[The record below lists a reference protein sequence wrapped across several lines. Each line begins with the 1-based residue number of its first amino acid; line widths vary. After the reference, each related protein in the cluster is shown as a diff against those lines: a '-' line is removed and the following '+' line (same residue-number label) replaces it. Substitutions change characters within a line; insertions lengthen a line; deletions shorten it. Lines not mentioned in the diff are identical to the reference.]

1 MEPDWKYLDFLNAA
15 SQRIELSSTA
25 KRVFNAN
32 GVEINDCMMI
42 EDDDILFLSSG
53 ENFIE
58 PKTTSNDNKGNDR
71 DKVPNIIGGYKVG
84 KVLGRG
90 GFGVVRIGEHHLT
103 GEKVALK
110 FLRKSDIM
118 SIGAAERT
126 TTEIQCLTTLKHQ
139 HIIRLQQHFES
150 PQHVILVFEL
160 MEGGDLLK
168 YLVNLNK
175 NRCISSDPSPPLSSP
190 SSLDVSYALSEDE
203 ARPLFHQILSAVSFA
218 HNQHIC
224 HRDLKLENILLK
236 SNSLALVK
244 IADFGLS
251 DFYRPGA
258 TMKST
263 CGTLS
268 FLAPEVFQ
276 GTSNAGPP
284 LDVWS
289 LGVILFAI
297 LCGRLPFEGTDLSGA
312 KRPRDAIIKSR
323 IMKCSYKIEEYLSL
337 EAKDLLSRMIK
348 LDPSERATI
357 REILHH
363 CWMRSMSN
371 PHHIDYVSSR
381 SNSISISRDSF
392 EKTEKRSISKEES
405 NNLSLQLDDGMSLSL
420 PLDDGLEISNHVPSP
435 GTLRRS
441 FSAHDKL
448 GFLGSTSVESE
459 VSTSTSPSCKLV
471 PLRRNSSRIDDEEE
485 LLGISDNT
493 TRLRPSTVVEGT
505 RRNSS
510 SLLNS
515 QKDDI
520 ISSSSENG
528 GKRLSTIPTR
538 RPINISVQLK
548 TGWSEVNSPN
558 ENKAGRERKPSIIS
572 NESITPKS
580 SDEINISNK
589 STIVSPS
596 PVSITSRSGSF
607 ISGSSPKIVGR
618 RKF

>member
-1 MEPDWKYLDFLNAA
+1 MEPDWTYFDFLNAA
-15 SQRIELSSTA
+15 SQRIDLSSTA

-42 EDDDILFLSSG
+42 EDNDILFLSAG
-53 ENFIE
+53 NNFIE
-58 PKTTSNDNKGNDR
+58 PTNVSIDNTDMGSDR
-71 DKVPNIIGGYKVG
+71 DKVPSIVGGYKVG
-84 KVLGRG
+84 KVLGKG
-90 GFGVVRIGEHHLT
+90 GFGVVRVGEHHLT

-168 YLVNLNK
+168 YLLNLSK
-175 NRCISSDPSPPLSSP
+175 NRGEGGTEISPPSSP
-190 SSLDVSYALSEDE
+190 SSSDIHAISEDE

-251 DFYRPGA
+251 DFYRPGS
-258 TMKST
+258 TMKSS

-268 FLAPEVFQ
+268 FLAPEVFR

-297 LCGRLPFEGTDLSGA
+297 LCGRLPFEGSDLTGT

-323 IMKCSYKIEEYLSL
+323 ILKCSYKIEEYLSL
-337 EAKDLLSRMIK
+337 EAKDLVRRMLK
-348 LDPSERATI
+348 LDPAERATI
-357 REILHH
+357 PEIFNH

-381 SNSISISRDSF
+381 SNSITNRDSF
-392 EKTEKRSISKEES
+392 EKTEKRSLSKDESVNSIPSLNIELEEPTAIT
-405 NNLSLQLDDGMSLSL
+405 M
-420 PLDDGLEISNHVPSP
+420 PTP
-435 GTLRRS
+435 GSIRRS
-441 FSAHDKL
+441 MSAHEKL
-448 GFLGSTSVESE
+448 GFLDSKSADTDDFKTPS
-459 VSTSTSPSCKLV
+459 SPSGKLV
-471 PLRRNSSRIDDEEE
+471 PLRRRNSSRIDDEEE
-485 LLGISDNT
+485 MFINPDT
-493 TRLRPSTVVEGT
+493 ILRPSTVNEGS
-505 RRNSS
+505 RRSYSIS
-510 SLLNS
+510 SLE
-515 QKDDI
+515 KDDLESSNDNVNSI
-520 ISSSSENG
+520 KRISS
-528 GKRLSTIPTR
+528 LSTSTKRATILQPK
-538 RPINISVQLK
+538 S
-548 TGWSEVNSPN
+548 GWTSEVSSPTVNS
-558 ENKAGRERKPSIIS
+558 RDRKHSMGSALDQQKNDVIS
-572 NESITPKS
+572 SPK
-580 SDEINISNK
+580 
-589 STIVSPS
+589 PY
-596 PVSITSRSGSF
+596 TSRSGSS
-607 ISGSSPKIVGR
+607 IIAGSSPRITSR
-618 RKF
+618 RKIL

>member
-1 MEPDWKYLDFLNAA
+1 ML
-15 SQRIELSSTA
+15 
-25 KRVFNAN
+25 
-32 GVEINDCMMI
+32 
-42 EDDDILFLSSG
+42 
-53 ENFIE
+53 
-58 PKTTSNDNKGNDR
+58 
-71 DKVPNIIGGYKVG
+71 
-84 KVLGRG
+84 
-90 GFGVVRIGEHHLT
+90 
-103 GEKVALK
+103 
-110 FLRKSDIM
+110 
-118 SIGAAERT
+118 
-126 TTEIQCLTTLKHQ
+126 
-139 HIIRLQQHFES
+139 
-150 PQHVILVFEL
+150 
-160 MEGGDLLK
+160 
-168 YLVNLNK
+168 
-175 NRCISSDPSPPLSSP
+175 
-190 SSLDVSYALSEDE
+190 
-203 ARPLFHQILSAVSFA
+203 
-218 HNQHIC
+218 
-224 HRDLKLENILLK
+224 
-236 SNSLALVK
+236 
-244 IADFGLS
+244 
-251 DFYRPGA
+251 
-258 TMKST
+258 
-263 CGTLS
+263 
-268 FLAPEVFQ
+268 
-276 GTSNAGPP
+276 
-284 LDVWS
+284 
-289 LGVILFAI
+289 
-297 LCGRLPFEGTDLSGA
+297 
-312 KRPRDAIIKSR
+312 
-323 IMKCSYKIEEYLSL
+323 
-337 EAKDLLSRMIK
+337 K

-357 REILHH
+357 PEIFNH

-392 EKTEKRSISKEES
+392 EKTEKRSISKEDS
-405 NNLSLQLDDGMSLSL
+405 NNLLQLDDGMSLSL

-448 GFLGSTSVESE
+448 GFLGSKSVESE
-459 VSTSTSPSCKLV
+459 VSTPTSPSCKLI
-471 PLRRNSSRIDDEEE
+471 PLRRRNSSRIDDDEE

-510 SLLNS
+510 SLLLNS

-520 ISSSSENG
+520 ISSSNENG

-548 TGWSEVNSPN
+548 TNIGWSEVNSPN